1 MTFFYHIL
9 SLLVAVIILPLFTL
23 LSIFS
28 KHKFKFLR
36 HHFGFT
42 PRRKKEG
49 GKTVWLYALSLGEV
63 KAAAPVL
70 KNIHKKNS
78 NLKIVVSVTT
88 DSGYEGALE
97 NLKMAEN
104 IFFHPLDCLP
114 FTWLVISRIQP
125 DLFVVIAYRIL
136 PKSLL
141 NIPKLGSINL
151 HGSLLPKYRGAAPIQ
166 WSLING
172 DKQTGLSTFF
182 IDSKI
187 DTGAI
192 IKQKNIQIKEYENYG
207 ILKER
212 MAIQGSILL
221 LDTINSIYN
230 GGATPVMQND
240 ESVTYAPKITKKM
253 TIIDWNS
260 SSDSI
265 HNLIR
270 GLSPLPGAQSRINGK
285 KIKILETR
293 IIENIFKSHFKPG
306 QVVYV
311 SKNQL
316 LIKTGHGTISV
327 IRLQLEGKK
336 SLDIKS
342 FLNGYTIN
350 IGDYFGD

>member
-1 MTFFYHIL
+1 MNIIFMTNSEFSFPSL
-9 SLLVAVIILPLFTL
+9 ELLVQSKYKILCLVTNPSKRIGRNKKITSNTVKLKCKELGIDL
-23 LSIFS
+23 LEQQDLNDIN
-28 KHKFKFLR
+28 FKNKL
-36 HHFGFT
+36 
-42 PRRKKEG
+42 KK
-49 GKTVWLYALSLGEV
+49 
-63 KAAAPVL
+63 
-70 KNIHKKNS
+70 
-78 NLKIVVSVTT
+78 
-88 DSGYEGALE
+88 YE
-97 NLKMAEN
+97 
-104 IFFHPLDCLP
+104 
-114 FTWLVISRIQP
+114 P

-136 PKSLL
+136 PKTLL

-151 HGSLLPKYRGAAPIQ
+151 HGSLLPRYRGAAPIQ

-230 GGATPVMQND
+230 GRATPVMQND

-270 GLSPLPGAQSRINGK
+270 GLSPLPGAQSRINDK

-306 QVVYV
+306 QVVDV

-316 LIKTGHGTISV
+316 LVKTGNGTLSV
-327 IRLQLEGKK
+327 LRLQLEGKK

-342 FLNGYTIN
+342 FLNGYSIK